1 MVPKR
6 AGANKQ
12 IERDTLRFLCSILI
26 QPATR
31 AEIVGLLDASQF
43 SDIICRVIFE
53 EIGALGAVPSRT
65 LRELLPARIANR
77 GFPDF
82 DLKDFLGNSS
92 ASESEV
98 EELYMSVLEMIE
110 VRHREEGPSL
120 SN

>member
-1 MVPKR
+1 MVPNR
-6 AGANKQ
+6 TDRNEQ
-12 IERDTLRFLCSILI
+12 LERDTLRFLCSILI

-31 AEIVGLLDASQF
+31 MELVALLDGSQF
-43 SDIICRVIFE
+43 SDVVHRVMYE
-53 EIGALGAVPSRT
+53 EIRSIGPVPSRT

-82 DLKDFLGNSS
+82 DLKEFLGPSN

-110 VRHREEGPSL
+110 VRHRDDGPAL
-120 SN
+120 AH

>member
-1 MVPKR
+1 MVPNR
-6 AGANKQ
+6 PGRNEQ
-12 IERDTLRFLCSILI
+12 LERDTLRFLCSILI
-26 QPATR
+26 QPTTR
-31 AEIVGLLDASQF
+31 GEILGLLDGSQF
-43 SDIICRVIFE
+43 SDMVCRVIFE
-53 EIGALGAVPSRT
+53 EIRSLGPVPSRT

-110 VRHREEGPSL
+110 VRHREDGPAL
-120 SN
+120 TN

>member
-6 AGANKQ
+6 ASRNEQ
-12 IERDTLRFLCSILI
+12 LERDTLRFLCSILI

-31 AEIVGLLDASQF
+31 MELVALLDDSQF
-43 SDIICRVIFE
+43 SDVVHRIVYE
-53 EIGALGAVPSRT
+53 EIRSIGPIPSRT
-65 LRELLPARIANR
+65 LREILPGRVANR

-82 DLKDFLGNSS
+82 DLKEFLGPTT

-110 VRHREEGPSL
+110 TRHRDEGPAL
-120 SN
+120 KN